1 MVLILG
7 GFNDVNVIFT
17 SRQKQTH
24 RQREAQVP
32 PVSLDLGEERLRLGR
47 SIGGRS
53 CLLLARI
60 EGDVR

>member
-1 MVLILG
+1 MLILG

-17 SRQKQTH
+17 SRQKQPH
-24 RQREAQVP
+24 RQQETQVP

-53 CLLLARI
+53 WLLARM